1 MARVVGGALTRR
13 EESCVIVWRTYL
25 LFSGWFWLEVERGG
39 KNLGSSNYYA
49 HFDHLGPVATEVIV
63 WLAELVATEAGCQ
76 SSIVIAVWVYMSVDR
91 VSLSIQ

>member
-39 KNLGSSNYYA
+39 KNLGSSNYS

-76 SSIVIAVWVYMSVDR
+76 SSIVIAVWVYMSIDR

>member
-1 MARVVGGALTRR
+1 MAKIWEA
-13 EESCVIVWRTYL
+13 
-25 LFSGWFWLEVERGG
+25 
-39 KNLGSSNYYA
+39 SNYYA

-63 WLAELVATEAGCQ
+63 WIGELVATEAGCQ